1 MGTPQLRHHQDETRD
16 ERGRFVTGVSG
27 NPGGRPKTDLRR
39 VVEAFA
45 QQPYPAGDGTWTY
58 HDEIARQLV
67 SRAAA
72 GEEPYFS
79 ADLNRVYPIVRKV
92 ESDATVTA
100 VKSWVEI
107 VREHHEERQREAA
120 RSEPVSDT

>member
-1 MGTPQLRHHQDETRD
+1 MSKPQLTQQQDSIRD
-16 ERGRFVTGVSG
+16 ERGRFLQGRSG

-45 QQPYPAGDGTWTY
+45 QQPYPDGDGSWTY

-67 SRAAA
+67 TRAAA

-79 ADLNRVYPIVRKV
+79 AYLNRVYPIVRKV
-92 ESDATVTA
+92 ESDARVTA

-107 VREHHEERQREAA
+107 VRERQEQEDVPSRA
-120 RSEPVSDT
+120 R